1 MALSDAT
8 IAKKLS
14 DALRKDSYEVVADHY
29 AVNKADIWRAV
40 RKNYVSPALRR
51 AVDPP
56 RKRTRI
62 IKETTPA
69 IKEWWDRHITSE
81 QVFHDMLVT
90 FCDYARLPYPED
102 LP

>member
-1 MALSDAT
+1 MNDASIAAQLKHAVESGYTMNALAAQYGVYAT
-8 IAKKLS
+8 
-14 DALRKDSYEVVADHY
+14 
-29 AVNKADIWRAV
+29 DIWRAV
-40 RKNYVSPALRR
+40 RKGYVSPALRR

-69 IKEWWDRHITSE
+69 VKEWWDRYIVSDNDLM
-81 QVFHDMLVT
+81 DMIMT
-90 FCDYARLPYPED
+90 HCDVNRYPYPED